1 MKHPLADKNL
11 YLLDMDGTI
20 YLENDLIDGAADFIN
35 WLRDTGKDYVFLTNN
50 SSKSADAYLEK
61 LKRLN
66 IPADRS
72 NMFTSGQAACI
83 FLNDLKPNAKLYVVG
98 TESLKAELRANG
110 FVVAEGPDADV
121 DFLLVGY
128 DTELT
133 YQKLVDACELLTRE
147 ENPVPFYA
155 TNPDWVCPAQKGK
168 YLPDCH
174 TMCDM
179 LERATGKAPFYI
191 GKPRKEMALGA
202 IKFKGGDPAKTALVG
217 DRLYTDVACGVNAGI
232 ASVFVLSGEGTVED
246 IEKYGVTP
254 TVVLNSVKDIIDC
267 DKE

>member
-1 MKHPLADKNL
+1 MKHPLADKTL

-35 WLRDTGKDYVFLTNN
+35 WLRDTGRDYVFLTNN

-61 LKRLN
+61 LARLN

-83 FLNDLKPNAKLYVVG
+83 FLNDLKPGAKLYVVG

-110 FVVAEGPDADV
+110 FAVAEGLEDDI

-133 YQKLVDACELLTRE
+133 YQKLVVACELLTRD
-147 ENPVPFYA
+147 VPFYA

-191 GKPRKEMALGA
+191 GKPRKEMALAA

-217 DRLYTDVACGVNAGI
+217 DRLYTDIKCGLNAGI
-232 ASVFVLSGEGTVED
+232 TSVFVLSGEGTVED
-246 IEKYGVTP
+246 IEKFDVHPDVT
-254 TVVLNSVKDIIDC
+254 LNSVKDIINC

>member
-1 MKHPLADKNL
+1 MNHSLADKSL

-20 YLENDLIDGAADFIN
+20 YLENDLIDGAADFIQ
-35 WLRDTGKDYVFLTNN
+35 WLRDTGRDYVFLTNN

-61 LKRLN
+61 LSRLN

-72 NMFTSGQAACI
+72 NMFTSGQASCI
-83 FLNDLKPNAKLYVVG
+83 FLQNLKPNAKIYVVG
-98 TESLKAELRANG
+98 TESLKKELRENG
-110 FVVAEGPDADV
+110 FTVAEEVEDGT

-133 YQKLVDACELLTRE
+133 YKKLTDACELLTRD
-147 ENPVPFYA
+147 VPFYA

-179 LERATGKAPFYI
+179 LEHATGKQPFYI
-191 GKPRKEMALGA
+191 GKPRKEMALAA
-202 IKFKGGDPAKTALVG
+202 IQFKGGRPETTALVG
-217 DRLYTDVACGVNAGI
+217 DRLYTDIKCGLNAGI
-232 ASVFVLSGEGTVED
+232 TSVFVLSGEGTRAD

-254 TVVLNSVKDIIDC
+254 DVILDSVKDIIGC
-267 DKE
+267 DR